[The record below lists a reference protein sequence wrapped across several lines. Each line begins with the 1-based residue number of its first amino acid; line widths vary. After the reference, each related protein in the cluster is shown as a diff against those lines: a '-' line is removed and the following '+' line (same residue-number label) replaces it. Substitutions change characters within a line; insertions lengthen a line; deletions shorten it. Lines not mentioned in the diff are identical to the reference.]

1 MTENGLEAL
10 ALVEVESIARG
21 YVVMDTLAKRA
32 RVSVKWA
39 RAVTPGKFLILFAGD
54 IANTQEAMD
63 AAQEAAGS
71 SIIGSMLLPQVHSE
85 LLAAIGAVFSKRPLK
100 AVAILEFNSV
110 WSSLEG
116 ADRALKAAEVG
127 LLRMQ
132 LAAGIGGK
140 GYFLLVGTHADVL
153 AACECIQESS
163 LKESLVGLEIIPNPQ
178 PDISGFFK

>member
-21 YVVMDTLAKRA
+21 YVVMDMLAKRA

-39 RAVTPGKFLILFAGD
+39 RAVTPGKFIILFAGD
-54 IANTQEAMD
+54 IANTEEAMA

-85 LLAAIGAVFSKRPLK
+85 LLAALGAVFSQRPLK

-127 LLRMQ
+127 LLKMH

-140 GYFLLVGTHADVL
+140 GYFLLVGDHADIL
-153 AACECIQESS
+153 AASDSIQQSFLKQS
-163 LKESLVGLEIIPNPQ
+163 LIALEIIPNPQ